1 MFKKFFLFFPIK
13 IVLVSLFLPFSN
25 IVLAVNKSESLS
37 NNDNLSIDYLQK
49 KNISEYILG
58 AGDAITITVY
68 PAYRAKEYLIDGEG
82 TISIN
87 SLGRI
92 YIEGLTINELK
103 KLLTKKYEAIIKEPF
118 VSIEIYGYRPISGYL
133 DGEINNPG
141 MISLPASQLKINDEN
156 PSYFIPTLF
165 NVIRKSGGI
174 TRKTNLSDIEVIRKN
189 TQSNG
194 GGLIKTNLDF
204 TKFLELN
211 DTSVNIRI
219 YDGDIIKF
227 KKSDGNNL
235 GKLSKAILSNL
246 NPLKLSVFVAGRVN
260 EPGTKLLSK
269 FSSLNDAIYIA
280 GGTKTFKGKIR
291 FTRLNPDGSM
301 DKRSIKFK
309 PNSNPGAYNNPFLRS
324 GDIIYVTQGP
334 LGYTTEILKDLS
346 APFLSIFVFT
356 EIF

>member
-1 MFKKFFLFFPIK
+1 
-13 IVLVSLFLPFSN
+13 
-25 IVLAVNKSESLS
+25 
-37 NNDNLSIDYLQK
+37 
-49 KNISEYILG
+49 
-58 AGDAITITVY
+58 
-68 PAYRAKEYLIDGEG
+68 
-82 TISIN
+82 
-87 SLGRI
+87 
-92 YIEGLTINELK
+92 
-103 KLLTKKYEAIIKEPF
+103 LTKKYETIIKEPF
-118 VSIEIYGYRPISGYL
+118 VSIEIYGYRPIAVYL

-141 MISLPASQLKINDEN
+141 MISLPASQN
-156 PSYFIPTLF
+156 SIPTLF
-165 NVIRKSGGI
+165 NLIQKSGGI
-174 TRKTNLSDIEVIRKN
+174 TRKTNLSDIEIIRKN
-189 TQSNG
+189 TLSNG

-227 KKSDGNNL
+227 KKSDSNNL

-246 NPLKLSVFVAGRVN
+246 NPSTLSVFIAGRVN

-309 PNSNPGAYNNPFLRS
+309 PNSNPGDYNNPFLRS
-324 GDIIYVTQGP
+324 GDIIYVTKGP
-334 LGYTTEILKDLS
+334 L
-346 APFLSIFVFT
+346 
-356 EIF
+356 